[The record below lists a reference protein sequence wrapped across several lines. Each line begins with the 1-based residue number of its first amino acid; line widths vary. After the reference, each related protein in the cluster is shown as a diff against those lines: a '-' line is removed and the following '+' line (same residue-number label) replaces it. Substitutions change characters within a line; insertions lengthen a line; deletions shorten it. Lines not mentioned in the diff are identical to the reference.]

1 MQSNYSFSHVRYYK
15 AYVRIWM
22 PKTIY
27 RVVTLGKSGVGK
39 TSLLE
44 NLVYERFNRA
54 RPHLPTV
61 EDIYEC
67 TITTDRGSEE
77 RVHIYDT
84 SGQTDVV
91 NSTLR
96 SHCVTTA
103 DGIVLVYSCSNCRES
118 FTYIKDMRQEI
129 DGLRGKDVPVVVVGM
144 MSDSIRDAAASG
156 ESKSVAIWAQAQSL
170 QHYQVLLQDR
180 AQICEPF
187 VWITSRLAA
196 GGKRFLPKK
205 N

>member
-1 MQSNYSFSHVRYYK
+1 
-15 AYVRIWM
+15 M
-22 PKTIY
+22 PKTTY
-27 RVVTLGKSGVGK
+27 RIVTLGKSGVGK
-39 TSLLE
+39 TALLE
-44 NLVYERFNRA
+44 NLVYGRFNKT
-54 RPHLPTV
+54 RPLPPTV

-77 RVHIYDT
+77 HVHIYDT
-84 SGQTDVV
+84 SGRSDVMD
-91 NSTLR
+91 SCMKSR
-96 SHCVTTA
+96 CFSSA

-129 DGLRGKDVPVVVVGM
+129 EAQRGKDVPMVVVGTTG
-144 MSDSIRDAAASG
+144 DAASG

-180 AQICEPF
+180 AQICKPF
-187 VWITSRLAA
+187 VWIMSRLAA
-196 GGKRFLPKK
+196 GGKRFLPNKK